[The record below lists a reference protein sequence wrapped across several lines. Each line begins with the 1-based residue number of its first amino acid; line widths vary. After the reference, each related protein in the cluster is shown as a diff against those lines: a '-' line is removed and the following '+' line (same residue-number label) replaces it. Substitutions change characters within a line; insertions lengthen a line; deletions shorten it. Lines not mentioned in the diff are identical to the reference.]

1 MYGIERI
8 KLELPSKL
16 EDIFKY
22 SFNFDNLIKV
32 LDYLFNNNVI
42 MVREI
47 KDLKMK
53 VKDIDILQ
61 EEIEKLKLKTS
72 SIEKNNDNINRSFID
87 MKDRFIKNDTKV
99 SDLIKKNQEF
109 QNIIERNEK
118 ILDGHDTNLN
128 NLNKVVEENIKSIKQ
143 MQENFG
149 VNLEKMHK
157 FEQDINDIHQENI
170 KTH

>member
-61 EEIEKLKLKTS
+61 EEIEKLKLY
-72 SIEKNNDNINRSFID
+72 
-87 MKDRFIKNDTKV
+87 
-99 SDLIKKNQEF
+99 
-109 QNIIERNEK
+109 
-118 ILDGHDTNLN
+118 
-128 NLNKVVEENIKSIKQ
+128 
-143 MQENFG
+143 
-149 VNLEKMHK
+149 
-157 FEQDINDIHQENI
+157 
-170 KTH
+170 